1 MQNEYVVLDYL
12 KNNYQTSQ
20 REIVENTGFSVGT
33 VNLLLIKKMAKKA
46 L

>member
-20 REIVENTGFSVGT
+20 REIAENTGLSVGT
-33 VNLLLIKKMAKKA
+33 VNLLIKKMAKKA